1 MRYLIIY
8 DITLD
13 NLRSY
18 VAEKLK
24 DYGLKRIQ
32 KSAFIGDL
40 ERFRL
45 NSLVIELNK
54 VIVDDNV
61 KIFPLCSADYK
72 GRISIGKEFEEDKEK
87 TLIV

>member
-1 MRYLIIY
+1 LKYLVIY
-8 DITLD
+8 DISED
-13 NLRSY
+13 NLRNY

-45 NSLVIELNK
+45 NSLVVELGK
-54 VIVDDNV
+54 IIMDDNV

-72 GRISIGKEFEEDKEK
+72 GMISIGKEFKEGEGE
-87 TLIV
+87 TIVI